1 MNIGDNLKKVR
12 KERKIKQTD
21 FAKSLG
27 ISQSYLSDLENG
39 RKNISM
45 NTVQRIAD
53 KLNVT
58 VGYLTSGNKM
68 FGDLSDD
75 EKFNQITNLK
85 NRLNEDNKN
94 KETNLKN
101 NLLEIIQKD
110 LSYLE
115 VHYLN
120 NMYNFYELEKEQ
132 RDNLLSIS
140 VLLQQLYQHKG
151 SKDKEIYDDTIQEFD
166 DFLKKYLN
174 IK

>member
-1 MNIGDNLKKVR
+1 MNIGDNLKKIR
-12 KERKIKQTD
+12 KERKINQTD
-21 FAKSLG
+21 FAKSLD

-45 NTVQRIAD
+45 NTVQKIAE
-53 KLNVT
+53 KLNVS

-68 FGDLSDD
+68 YSDLTKDEVAQQMMKMNKILKSD
-75 EKFNQITNLK
+75 NQ
-85 NRLNEDNKN
+85 N

-101 NLLEIIQKD
+101 NLLELIQKD

-120 NMYNFYELEKEQ
+120 NVYNFYELEKNQ
-132 RDNLLSIS
+132 NDNLLFIS
-140 VLLQQLYQHKG
+140 VLIQQLNQHKG
-151 SKDKEIYDDTIQEFD
+151 SKDKKVYDDIIKEFD

>member
-1 MNIGDNLKKVR
+1 MNIGDNLKKIR
-12 KERKIKQTD
+12 KERKINQVD
-21 FAKSLG
+21 FAKSLD

-45 NTVQRIAD
+45 NTVQKIA
-53 KLNVT
+53 KKINVS

-68 FGDLSDD
+68 YSDLT
-75 EKFNQITNLK
+75 ENEAKQQILQMK
-85 NRLNEDNKN
+85 KKLNNNNKN